1 MAAEPIG
8 DGITA
13 TVRWTGDRTF
23 EGEFRGGERTTLASG
38 GNHPGP
44 GPSPIEAIQSA
55 LAACSGV
62 DVVEILQKMRQ
73 GLATLAIEVA
83 AERRDAQPRVY
94 TRIHLV
100 YRITGPEL
108 DAEQVVRAVELSQDK
123 YCSVAA
129 MLRPTVALSW
139 EVWVNENFAAR
150 SAAAPPAP

>member
-1 MAAEPIG
+1 MAAQPMGE
-8 DGITA
+8 GITA
-13 TVRWTGDRTF
+13 TVRWTGDLTF
-23 EGEFRGGERTTLASG
+23 EGEFPGGEHTTLASG
-38 GNHPGP
+38 GSHPGP
-44 GPSPIEAIQSA
+44 GPSPVEAIQSA
-55 LAACSGV
+55 LAACSGI
-62 DVVEILQKMRQ
+62 DVVDILRKMRQ
-73 GLATLAIEVA
+73 SLTTLAIEVA

-129 MLRPTVALSW
+129 MLRPNVALSW

-150 SAAAPPAP
+150 SAAAESAP

>member
-1 MAAEPIG
+1 MGE
-8 DGITA
+8 GITA
-13 TVRWTGDRTF
+13 TVRWTGNLTF
-23 EGEFRGGERTTLASG
+23 EGEFPGGERTTLASG
-38 GNHPGP
+38 GSHPGP
-44 GPSPIEAIQSA
+44 GPSPVEAIQSA
-55 LAACSGV
+55 LAACSGI
-62 DVVEILQKMRQ
+62 DVVDILRKMRQ
-73 GLATLAIEVA
+73 SLTTLAIEVA

-129 MLRPTVALSW
+129 MLRPNVALSW

-150 SAAAPPAP
+150 SAAAELAP